1 MENTYVGR
9 VEYPV
14 NGGTC
19 IHERKDFDNIPA
31 ATTWI
36 FECMTDIAQHWG
48 EIEPD
53 GGLPI
58 SATVSSVNGDYCDYY
73 HLVCG

>member
-1 MENTYVGR
+1 MEKTYVGR

-19 IHERKDFDNIPA
+19 LYERKDFYNVPA

-48 EIEPD
+48 DIEPD
-53 GGLPI
+53 GLPI
-58 SATVSSVNGDYCDYY
+58 SATVSSVNGDYCDCY